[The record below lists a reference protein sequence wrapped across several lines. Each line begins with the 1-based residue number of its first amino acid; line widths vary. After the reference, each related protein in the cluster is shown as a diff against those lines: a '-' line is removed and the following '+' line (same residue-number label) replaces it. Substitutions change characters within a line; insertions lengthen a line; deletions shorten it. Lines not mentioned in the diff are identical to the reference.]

1 MPHAVRM
8 HENGGPDVLRWE
20 SVDVGPPGPGE
31 IRIRQT
37 YCGVNYIDTYHRSG
51 LYAMPLPAT
60 VGMEAAGVVDAVG
73 DGVDAFAVGERVC
86 YGAGPP
92 GAYAEVRNI
101 AASRVIALPDDI
113 EDVQAAGMM
122 LKGMTVQYLVRRT
135 YRVRAGDTVL
145 LHAAAGGVGSIACQ
159 WLAHLGA
166 TVLGTV
172 GSDAKAEIA
181 RSNGCQH
188 PIVYT
193 RENVVERVRELTD
206 GRGVHVVYDSVGKD
220 TFESS
225 LDCLRPRGTMVSF
238 GNASGAVP
246 AFEPAILAQKGS
258 LYLTRPTLMTYVAE
272 REEHVATAQELFD
285 VVRRGIVRIDVKQ
298 RYPLRDAAQA
308 HRDLEAR
315 KTTGST
321 VLEV

>member
-73 DGVDAFAVGERVC
+73 DGVDTFAVGERVC

-272 REEHVATAQELFD
+272 REEHVATAQELFE